1 MLATKHGQ
9 RKHSCAVH
17 TCTHQEVQ
25 QWPHEDCLYG
35 RHSAPVVLI
44 YRNNFKSVSFS
55 QKQLELIWQNAVL
68 VHTFWD
74 PKCYSTKD
82 LLIRTGTRMS
92 AEKTEGLKSYS
103 WNAPRTYNSVYVV
116 CPPRRTSFIP
126 SCLLNHPLKPS
137 KVSRFVTWKCIPSPE
152 NCIPLRFSCHWICEC
167 TAISNPQ
174 SVITDACYVS
184 GYQNNLSLLGRSW
197 GLLWQAPYI

>member
-1 MLATKHGQ
+1 
-9 RKHSCAVH
+9 
-17 TCTHQEVQ
+17 
-25 QWPHEDCLYG
+25 
-35 RHSAPVVLI
+35 
-44 YRNNFKSVSFS
+44 
-55 QKQLELIWQNAVL
+55 
-68 VHTFWD
+68 
-74 PKCYSTKD
+74 
-82 LLIRTGTRMS
+82 MS

-152 NCIPLRFSCHWICEC
+152 NCIPLRFSCYWICEC

-184 GYQNNLSLLGRSW
+184 GYQNNLSYWEDLEGFCGKHHTFKLTSSDDTCAHFSPSQLRFHYFCSPSEQWAVPVINGCP
-197 GLLWQAPYI
+197 GTG